1 MTKTRRRGGEYGRE
15 REYVLTSMTRGQEK
29 TIQDIK
35 IAGDKKTMDE
45 TGGQKEKYGVHRET
59 CKCPAEK
66 AARKREGKARFV
78 KMWKQWLMDIH
89 KAEVEI
95 AREEGVSQQAFN
107 AKMRNATIRYTELA
121 AIVERYGY
129 TVEITKKKI

>member
-1 MTKTRRRGGEYGRE
+1 M
-15 REYVLTSMTRGQEK
+15 LTSMTRGQEK

-59 CKCPAEK
+59 RKCPVEK